1 MTSMRTGQHSLVMKS
16 FIISDVHG
24 LVYAHALLYI
34 LSLPM
39 PLDKFSHDEVII
51 FGHQRWMD
59 QMFQLF
65 FQHSF
70 IDSFGVKS

>member
-24 LVYAHALLYI
+24 LVDAHAELCS

-39 PLDKFSHDEVII
+39 PLNKFSHDETII

-59 QMFQLF
+59 QMFHLI
-65 FQHSF
+65 FQHS
-70 IDSFGVKS
+70 